1 MIDIENANIEFNKY
15 VSDFNPEDSKIKLK
29 IGHTKR
35 VAMLSKKIAQN
46 LRIYSRINITKRN
59 STQW

>member
-29 IGHTKR
+29 IPQK
-35 VAMLSKKIAQN
+35 
-46 LRIYSRINITKRN
+46 
-59 STQW
+59 